1 MSYLKTNNTI
11 LEEVDRVRQQLNC
24 NDIYVVDD
32 FDEASQFVY
41 TGTTVEV
48 GTAVGF
54 DGKSNGDKI
63 PFILFDG
70 IEYRPDE

>member
-1 MSYLKTNNTI
+1 MSYLKTNNII

-41 TGTTVEV
+41 TGTDAKAPKEWVE
-48 GTAVGF
+48 
-54 DGKSNGDKI
+54 S
-63 PFILFDG
+63 
-70 IEYRPDE
+70 R